1 MRHNQGVE
9 AAVLE
14 KVPAPGRPPATSH
27 AAIEQ
32 VAFRLFAAQG
42 FIETT
47 TDQIAAGAGIGR
59 RTLFRYFA
67 SKNDI
72 PWGRFDE
79 SLGAFRAHLASMPGD
94 LPLADAIVRAVVAFN
109 TFPDAALAQ
118 HRIRMGLI
126 LNTPD
131 LQAHATLKHAQ
142 WRSAVADFVAQRT
155 GEPTTGIGPVSAGHA
170 ALGIAITAYETWL
183 REPSRSLPRL
193 MRESG
198 EHFRRIWSLE

>member
-1 MRHNQGVE
+1 ME
-9 AAVLE
+9 ASVLE
-14 KVPAPGRPPATSH
+14 RLPAPGRPLATSH

-32 VAFRLFAAQG
+32 VAFRLFADQG

-79 SLGAFRAHLASMPGD
+79 SLGAFRAHLTSMPQELD
-94 LPLADAIVRAVVAFN
+94 LAEAIVRAVVAFN

-126 LNTPD
+126 LSTPD

-142 WRSAVADFVAQRT
+142 WRAAVAEFVAERT
-155 GEPTTGIGPVSAGHA
+155 GEPPTGLGPVSAGHA
-170 ALGIAITAYETWL
+170 ALGIAMTAYESWL
-183 REPSRSLPRL
+183 REPSRCLAKL
-193 MRESG
+193 MRDSG
-198 EHFRRIWSLE
+198 ETLRRIWSLP

>member
-9 AAVLE
+9 VSVLE
-14 KVPAPGRPPATSH
+14 KAPAPGRPPATSH
-27 AAIEQ
+27 AAIER

-42 FIETT
+42 FVETT

-79 SLGAFRAHLASMPGD
+79 SLGDFRAHLASMPRG
-94 LPLADAIVRAVVAFN
+94 LPLAEALVQAVVDFN
-109 TFPDAALAQ
+109 TFPETALAQ

-126 LNTPD
+126 LHTPD

-142 WRSAVADFVAQRT
+142 WRSAVAEFVAERT
-155 GEPTTGIGPVSAGHA
+155 GEATTGLGPVSAGHA
-170 ALGIAITAYETWL
+170 ALGMAMSAYETWL

-198 EHFRRIWSLE
+198 ENLRRIWSLE

>member
-27 AAIEQ
+27 EAIERA
-32 VAFRLFAAQG
+32 AFRLFTEQG
-42 FIETT
+42 FLETT
-47 TDQIAAGAGIGR
+47 TDQIAAEAGIGR

-79 SLGAFRAHLASMPGD
+79 SLGTFRAHLASMPRD
-94 LPLADAIVRAVVAFN
+94 LPLAEAIVQAVVAFN

-142 WRSAVADFVAQRT
+142 WRSAVAEFVAERT
-155 GEPTTGIGPVSAGHA
+155 GEPLTGLGPVSAGHA
-170 ALGIAITAYETWL
+170 ALGIAMTAYETWL

-198 EHFRRIWSLE
+198 DNLRRNWSLA